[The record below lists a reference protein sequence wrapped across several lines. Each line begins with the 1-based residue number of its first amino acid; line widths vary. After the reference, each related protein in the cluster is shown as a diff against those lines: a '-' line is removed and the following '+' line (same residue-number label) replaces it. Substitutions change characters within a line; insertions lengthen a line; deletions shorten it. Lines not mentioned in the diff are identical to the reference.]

1 MYTGVTALEEGY
13 EYMVEYQ
20 TTCEASGR
28 VEPVVG
34 GFFSFP
40 VFSSLS
46 PFHFLVFPFSL
57 VLFLVLCLALSLWF
71 VFCLP

>member
-34 GFFSFP
+34 GFFFRCLFFSVSFS
-40 VFSSLS
+40 FSC
-46 PFHFLVFPFSL
+46 FFLSL
-57 VLFLVLCLALSLWF
+57 VLSLVLCLALSFLF